1 MSRTK
6 LFPWVAILMAM
17 TLLLAACAPES
28 SSTPTQDSGDSASTS
43 SDGTVSN
50 GEITRAETIY
60 LDAGVR
66 RDSSDLWNPFVP
78 GDKRSVGYHQSM
90 SEPLFILNYET
101 GEIEPWLGTEMT
113 HNETLDVWTLSL
125 RDGVEWSDGE
135 VFNADD
141 VVFTINMLKENAP
154 ELHNSGQVN
163 DWIDNVEAL
172 DDLTVQFNLTNPNP
186 RFQLDFF
193 SVKIWGGINIVPEHV
208 WNDKDPLTFTFYDP
222 DQGWPVATG
231 AYMLESASETEW
243 TYVRNDNWWGAKSG
257 WKELPAPRRLV
268 WTAYGPD

>member
-1 MSRTK
+1 MR
-6 LFPWVAILMAM
+6 W
-17 TLLLAACAPES
+17 
-28 SSTPTQDSGDSASTS
+28 DSL
-43 SDGTVSN
+43 
-50 GEITRAETIY
+50 E
-60 LDAGVR
+60 
-66 RDSSDLWNPFVP
+66 LWNPFVL

-113 HNETLDVWTLSL
+113 HNETLDVWTLTL

-135 VFNADD
+135 AFNAED

-154 ELHNSGQVN
+154 ELHNSEQVN
-163 DWIDNVEAL
+163 DWVDSVEAL
-172 DDLTVQFNLTNPNP
+172 DDLTIQFNLTNPNP

-193 SVKIWGGINIVPEHV
+193 SVKIWGGINIVPEHICMT
-208 WNDKDPLTFTFYDP
+208 KIHSPSHSMILTNYDP

-231 AYMLESASETEW
+231 AYMLESSRETEW
-243 TYVRNDNWWGAKSG
+243 TYVHNDNWWGAKSG

-268 WTAYGPD
+268 WTAYGPEETRTAVAADGLMDSLGDIMLGAFQALQAKTNNAFICCLA